1 MQVLLRI
8 VGGMFYHDFALL
20 EPAPSAR
27 LCSLSVEGILDALG
41 WIYAKDGD
49 KATAFDGAFNL
60 LGAQLDLNSLRLGRM
75 VVKLDGLTR

>member
-49 KATAFDGAFNL
+49 KATAFNL